1 MHCFINQL
9 FRISEKIIG
18 GIQLIT
24 IGMLHYRKDPQTVFK
39 SYAYAAAAKME
50 GVEFFY
56 FTPGKVDIESKLING
71 LFYENGA
78 WVERETEYPDVVY
91 NAGGTITSKQDLIVV
106 ALEKELPFTS
116 HPIGDKMSV
125 YNRIKKGETFDS
137 YLIPSEDFEEID
149 SAFSYIDKFNA
160 IIVKPLTGAKGE
172 GIHYIEK
179 RQDDFLLID
188 SGTEQLLSKVQLEDW
203 LDDILSEDR
212 TYLVQPFIQSKTKQG
227 QSFDVR
233 LHVQKDGEGK
243 WTLTTMFPRIASKG
257 IVTNVSSGG
266 YTSMITSF
274 LQDQF
279 GEDYFDMKRYLEVFA
294 VQFSTH
300 FDSLYDEPLDEL
312 GIDVGI
318 DQNNKIWIYEVNW
331 RPGTPILFYLEA
343 DVAKR
348 MIKYATYLAKEAKK
362 KKTITNDHGLTI
374 ETHQAHEKTIKK
386 AIHPETSSSRKKQEA
401 FQRKLELYKLFK
413 ERNQ

>member
-1 MHCFINQL
+1 
-9 FRISEKIIG
+9 
-18 GIQLIT
+18 
-24 IGMLHYRKDPQTVFK
+24 
-39 SYAYAAAAKME
+39 
-50 GVEFFY
+50 
-56 FTPGKVDIESKLING
+56 
-71 LFYENGA
+71 
-78 WVERETEYPDVVY
+78 
-91 NAGGTITSKQDLIVV
+91 
-106 ALEKELPFTS
+106 
-116 HPIGDKMSV
+116 
-125 YNRIKKGETFDS
+125 
-137 YLIPSEDFEEID
+137 
-149 SAFSYIDKFNA
+149 
-160 IIVKPLTGAKGE
+160 
-172 GIHYIEK
+172 
-179 RQDDFLLID
+179 
-188 SGTEQLLSKVQLEDW
+188 
-203 LDDILSEDR
+203 
-212 TYLVQPFIQSKTKQG
+212 
-227 QSFDVR
+227 
-233 LHVQKDGEGK
+233 
-243 WTLTTMFPRIASKG
+243 MFPRIASKG

-274 LQDQF
+274 LQEQF

-348 MIKYATYLAKEAKK
+348 MIQYATYLAKEAKK

-386 AIHPETSSSRKKQEA
+386 AIHLETSSSRKKQEA
-401 FQRKLELYKLFK
+401 FQRELELYKLFK